1 MVISRHSKKITK
13 IRGTRNN
20 KLIMKENFSSAIE
33 SLPNELLTEIVA
45 RLASTSFK
53 NYINAKLS
61 CKVFHEVA
69 NERYVY
75 QNATLA
81 EFSIE
86 PSWEKE
92 NQEKINKVASFLE
105 LCRECGNTEA
115 LYRKGVMDFFK
126 DDMPELASEFL
137 KRAAKGGHIGA
148 FYVIGIIMV
157 FMGGEFKQKGVKL
170 IGNMKKTKQLRKITR
185 ECRKKLIEILTH
197 IWVKNSLVLGQRP
210 NRCTIQHQR
219 IRRNGW
225 PHDSEDEDEDMNVHC
240 DACSCDVEIDHL
252 INVLPKVDMY

>member
-1 MVISRHSKKITK
+1 
-13 IRGTRNN
+13 
-20 KLIMKENFSSAIE
+20 MKENFSSAIE
-33 SLPNELLTEIVA
+33 SLPNELLTDIVA
-45 RLASTSFK
+45 RVASTSFQ

-92 NQEKINKVASFLE
+92 KQEKINKVASFLE

-170 IGNMKKTKQLRKITR
+170 IGNMKNTKQLRKITR

-197 IWVKNSLVLGQRP
+197 IWVKNPLVLGQRP

-219 IRRNGW
+219 IHRNGW
-225 PHDSEDEDEDMNVHC
+225 PHDSEDEDEDMDVHC
-240 DACSCDVEIDHL
+240 DACSCDVEIDH
-252 INVLPKVDMY
+252 IISVLPKVDMY